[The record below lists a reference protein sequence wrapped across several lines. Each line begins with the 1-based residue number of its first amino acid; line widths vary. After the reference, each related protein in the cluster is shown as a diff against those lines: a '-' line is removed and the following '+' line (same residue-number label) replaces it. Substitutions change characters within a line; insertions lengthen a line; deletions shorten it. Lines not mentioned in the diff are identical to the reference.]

1 MLFIIGPART
11 GPLMEKIASLLEDAG
26 RPASVIATEGHQLL
40 DFPQLAQA
48 TVLVCMMTPC
58 GAREM
63 EAMPELRGI
72 VSPLLGYEWI
82 DVEEATRRSIPVVNG
97 EIRESRESM
106 AEATI
111 MLVLALLYRL
121 RETEAQLRVGGE
133 RVQHRNML
141 KGRTVGIV
149 GYGGIAREIV
159 HRLKGWQATILVHT
173 RQAQENEEG
182 ISFVSSEHLLAAS
195 DVVLL
200 MTRLDDGSR
209 HWLDRSRMQLMKRG
223 VLLVNTARG
232 GLVDE
237 DALVEALQSGQVGAA
252 ALDVFEIE
260 PLSAR
265 HPFRQLP
272 NVILTPHSVGHTVQM
287 IEQIPR
293 TAVAN
298 ILALLDGKLPESCRN
313 KSLLTPVKDQLTGVR
328 TKETI

>member
-1 MLFIIGPART
+1 
-11 GPLMEKIASLLEDAG
+11 
-26 RPASVIATEGHQLL
+26 
-40 DFPQLAQA
+40 
-48 TVLVCMMTPC
+48 
-58 GAREM
+58 
-63 EAMPELRGI
+63 
-72 VSPLLGYEWI
+72 
-82 DVEEATRRSIPVVNG
+82 
-97 EIRESRESM
+97 M

-121 RETEAQLRVGGE
+121 RETEAELRVGGE
-133 RVQHRNML
+133 RVEHRNML

-149 GYGGIAREIV
+149 GYGGITREIV
-159 HRLKGWQATILVHT
+159 HRLRGWQATILVHT

-182 ISFVSSEHLLAAS
+182 ICFVSSEHLLAAS

-200 MTRLDDGSR
+200 MTRLDDGNR
-209 HWLDRSRMQLMKRG
+209 HWLDRSRVQLMKRG

-237 DALVEALQSGQVGAA
+237 DALVEALQSGQVGGA

-260 PLSAR
+260 PLPTG
-265 HPFRQLP
+265 HPFRQHP

-293 TAVAN
+293 TAFAN

-313 KSLLTPVKDQLTGVR
+313 KSLLTPVKD
-328 TKETI
+328 

>member
-11 GPLMEKIASLLEDAG
+11 GPLMRKIASLLEDAG
-26 RPASVIATEGHQLL
+26 RPVSVIATEGQQLL

-63 EAMPELRGI
+63 DAMPALRGI

-121 RETEAQLRVGGE
+121 RETEAELRVGGE
-133 RVQHRNML
+133 RVQYRNML

-159 HRLKGWQATILVHT
+159 HRLKGWHATILVHT
-173 RQAQENEEG
+173 RQAQKNEEG

-260 PLSAR
+260 PLLTS

-272 NVILTPHSVGHTVQM
+272 NVILTPHSVGHTAQM
-287 IEQIPR
+287 IEQIPP

-313 KSLLTPVKDQLTGVR
+313 KSLLTPVKDQLPCF
-328 TKETI
+328 

>member
-1 MLFIIGPART
+1 MKKIG
-11 GPLMEKIASLLEDAG
+11 SLLEDAN
-26 RPASVIATEGHQLL
+26 RPATVIATESRDLL
-40 DFPQLAQA
+40 DFPELAQA
-48 TVLVCMMTPC
+48 SVLVCLMIPC

-63 EAMPELRGI
+63 DAMPALRGI
-72 VSPLLGYEWI
+72 VSPLLGYDWI

-121 RETEAQLRVGGE
+121 RETEAELRVGGE

-149 GYGGIAREIV
+149 GYGGITREIV
-159 HRLKGWQATILVHT
+159 HRLRGWQATILVHT
-173 RQAQENEEG
+173 RQPQENEEG
-182 ISFVSSEHLLAAS
+182 ISFVSSEALLAAS

-209 HWLDRSRMQLMKRG
+209 HWLDKRRMQLMKRG

-252 ALDVFEIE
+252 ALDVFEVE
-260 PLSAR
+260 PLPAG

-287 IEQIPR
+287 TEQIPR
-293 TAVAN
+293 MAVAN
-298 ILALLDGKLPESCRN
+298 ILALLDGKRPDSCKN
-313 KSLLTPVKDQLTGVR
+313 IL
-328 TKETI
+328 

>member
-1 MLFIIGPART
+1 MLFIVGPTRA
-11 GPLMEKIASLLEDAG
+11 GPLMKKIASLLEDAG
-26 RPASVIATEGHQLL
+26 RPAAVITTESRDLL
-40 DFPQLAQA
+40 DFPELAQA
-48 TVLVCMMTPC
+48 TMLVCLMVPC

-63 EAMPELRGI
+63 DAMPALRGL
-72 VSPLLGYEWI
+72 VSPLLGYDWI
-82 DVEEATRRSIPVVNG
+82 DVGEATRRSIPVVNG

-121 RETEAQLRVGGE
+121 RETEAELRAGGE
-133 RVQHRNML
+133 RAPHRHML

-149 GYGGIAREIV
+149 GYGGITREIV
-159 HRLKGWQATILVHT
+159 HRLKNWQATILVHT
-173 RQAQENEEG
+173 RHAQQNDEG
-182 ISFVSSEHLLAAS
+182 ISFVSSEHLLAVS

-209 HWLDRSRMQLMKRG
+209 HWLDRSRVQLMKRG

-237 DALVEALQSGQVGAA
+237 DALLEALQSGQVGAA

-260 PLSAR
+260 PLPTS
-265 HPFRQLP
+265 HPFRQHP

-293 TAVAN
+293 AAVAN
-298 ILALLDGKLPESCRN
+298 ILALLDGRLPESCKN
-313 KSLLTPVKDQLTGVR
+313 KSLLTPVKD
-328 TKETI
+328 